1 MTRGIPQGSP
11 LSPALSNAYYG
22 SMCHDYM
29 QQFVVDNLSFS
40 NIRMILCLEPLPLI
54 VLITSL

>member
-1 MTRGIPQGSP
+1 MTRGITQGSL

-29 QQFVVDNLSFS
+29 QQFVGDNFS
-40 NIRMILCLEPLPLI
+40 HFP
-54 VLITSL
+54 TYG

>member
-29 QQFVVDNLSFS
+29 QQFIGDNFS
-40 NIRMILCLEPLPLI
+40 HFP
-54 VLITSL
+54 TYG